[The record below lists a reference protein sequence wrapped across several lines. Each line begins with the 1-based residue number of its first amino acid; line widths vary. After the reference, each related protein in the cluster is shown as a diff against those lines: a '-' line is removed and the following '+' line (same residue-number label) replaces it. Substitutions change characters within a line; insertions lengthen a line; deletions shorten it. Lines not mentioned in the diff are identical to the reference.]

1 MAPRAKQRSCSVCTL
16 PVLSVLF
23 DEDLIKLY
31 YHPFFT
37 IDNHFGVPS
46 WDSLPTNSF
55 DSDLLA
61 LSRHWERE
69 LTYILSVI
77 PAPGP
82 VTQLRITSTVSMQP
96 KTMKYHTL
104 PFNTTQ
110 CNMTW
115 QFFHFF
121 QKIFIILVKD
131 GGLS

>member
-77 PAPGP
+77 PAQ
-82 VTQLRITSTVSMQP
+82 TNIWNQNYNIQ
-96 KTMKYHTL
+96 YH
-104 PFNTTQ
+104 NYNISQ
-110 CNMTW
+110 
-115 QFFHFF
+115 
-121 QKIFIILVKD
+121 
-131 GGLS
+131 